1 MSSSVLPVPHPFR
14 SPCDVRSCP
23 LSWPGSP
30 PDVTLLSPHARA
42 AARPLEDNVE
52 GDMAAEYTEKLV
64 LLTDWLH
71 LEPNQALSL
80 RSKRPAPF
88 VPFFDMYASG

>member
-1 MSSSVLPVPHPFR
+1 
-14 SPCDVRSCP
+14 
-23 LSWPGSP
+23 
-30 PDVTLLSPHARA
+30 
-42 AARPLEDNVE
+42 
-52 GDMAAEYTEKLV
+52 MAAEYTEKLV